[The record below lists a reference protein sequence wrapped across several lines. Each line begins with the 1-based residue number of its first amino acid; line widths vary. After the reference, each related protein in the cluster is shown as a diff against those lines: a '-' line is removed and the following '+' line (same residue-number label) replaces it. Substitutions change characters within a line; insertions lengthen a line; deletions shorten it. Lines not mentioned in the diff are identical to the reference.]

1 MSTRAYSKEFVP
13 RVDLGGLCLL
23 WNGQSFIEDGNF
35 GVFEVVALQG
45 GPLWGQHGAIVVWT
59 QAAAAPAG
67 YALDSSALS
76 GSIAAAGSSPTLLG
90 PSQAINSLKG
100 PSKSWEVI
108 QARFLAKSF
117 GTITASTTVSDIDVV
132 LSNPTSSPFFSLKNV
147 LGVINA
153 SGQVQLPGDV
163 TVLPLSDA
171 NIALPSV
178 AAGLDAFENG
188 AAVRSEQYILG
199 DGAPSVSLYNT
210 NATTAITGT
219 TQGLALVVAGYR
231 FRLHALKNYSSKP
244 ETILNATV
252 NVPTFMST
260 PDLRNLP
267 ILQIGSAF

>member
-13 RVDLGGLCLL
+13 RVDIGGLCLL
-23 WNGQSFIEDGNF
+23 WNGQSFIEDANF
-35 GVFEVVALQG
+35 GVFEVVALQA

-59 QAAAAPAG
+59 QAGTAPAG
-67 YALDSSALS
+67 YALDSNALS
-76 GSIAAAGSSPTLLG
+76 GTINAAGTSPTLLG

-108 QARFLAKSF
+108 QARFLVKSF

-132 LSNPTSSPFFSLKNV
+132 LSNPSSNPFYALKNV
-147 LGVINA
+147 LGVINP

-188 AAVRSEQYILG
+188 AAVRSEQYILA

-210 NATTAITGT
+210 NATTAISGT

-231 FRLHALKNYSSKP
+231 FRLNALKNYGAKA
-244 ETILNATV
+244 TKILNATI
-252 NVPTFMST
+252 NVPTFMSDT
-260 PDLRNLP
+260 DLRALP